1 MKTMDQ
7 IHESFLEPGTHF
19 TTRNESTRNVYLTRK
34 AFRNITAMMWICDRA
49 KIDSTGYLDQGH
61 TLIMIWIN

>member
-1 MKTMDQ
+1 MKSLNT

-19 TTRNESTRNVYLTRK
+19 TTRDMSIKQISKTRRK
-34 AFRNITAMMWICDRA
+34 YIKVTAMMWICNRA
-49 KIDSTGYLDQGH
+49 KITHDYLDQGR